1 MLNDIR
7 KNFKILNNDNNFTYF
22 DNSSTS
28 LKPDLVINEMED
40 YYSNYMSNAYRGDYK
55 NSEYV
60 SLKLDE
66 CRSMVSTLLNC
77 SENEIIFT
85 MNCTDSINLIANML
99 RINKR
104 DTVVTSILEHH
115 SNLLPWIEKSKVKVI
130 DVKDGEIDLVELE
143 NFLKSNKVKLISLT
157 ALSNVTGN
165 IQPIKEICEIAH
177 KYNSLV
183 LLDCCQYVPHMDIDV
198 KEIDCDFLVLSAHK
212 MCGPTGVG
220 VIYGKKKL
228 LNKCK
233 IVKFGGGMVDKIV
246 DLSNIRYKD
255 VPYCFE
261 AGTPQIENILGF
273 NQALRFYLSIGYDVI
288 KEKNRELNDYFIKKL
303 GRSKKVK
310 LIFDLGKKHAPIFTL
325 KLNNKEL
332 NIHYVAKILSD
343 SKNICVSAGYQCC
356 QPLYNHVSEPGGIRV
371 SLQFYNTK
379 EEIDYFFDVI
389 DNLNI

>member
-7 KNFKILNNDNNFTYF
+7 KNFKILNSEDNFTYF

-28 LKPDLVINEMED
+28 LKPDLVINEIEN

-85 MNCTDSINLIANML
+85 MNCTDSINMIANML
-99 RINKR
+99 KINKR

-115 SNLLPWIEKSKVKVI
+115 SNLLPWVEKSEVKVI

-143 NFLKSNKVKLISLT
+143 KFLKNNKVKLVSVT

-198 KEIDCDFLVLSAHK
+198 KEVDCDFLVLSAHK
-212 MCGPTGVG
+212 MCGPTGLG

-273 NQALRFYLSIGYDVI
+273 NQALRFYLSIGYDAI
-288 KEKNRELNDYFIKKL
+288 KEKNKELNDYFIKKL
-303 GRSKKVK
+303 SRSKNVK
-310 LIFDLGKKHAPIFTL
+310 LIFDLGKKHVPIFTL
-325 KLNNKEL
+325 KLNNNEL

-356 QPLYNHVSEPGGIRV
+356 QPLYNHVKESGGIRV

-379 EEIDYFFDVI
+379 EEIDYFFNVI

>member
-1 MLNDIR
+1 
-7 KNFKILNNDNNFTYF
+7 
-22 DNSSTS
+22 
-28 LKPDLVINEMED
+28 
-40 YYSNYMSNAYRGDYK
+40 
-55 NSEYV
+55 
-60 SLKLDE
+60 
-66 CRSMVSTLLNC
+66 
-77 SENEIIFT
+77 
-85 MNCTDSINLIANML
+85 
-99 RINKR
+99 
-104 DTVVTSILEHH
+104 
-115 SNLLPWIEKSKVKVI
+115 
-130 DVKDGEIDLVELE
+130 
-143 NFLKSNKVKLISLT
+143 
-157 ALSNVTGN
+157 
-165 IQPIKEICEIAH
+165 
-177 KYNSLV
+177 
-183 LLDCCQYVPHMDIDV
+183 
-198 KEIDCDFLVLSAHK
+198 